1 MVKLGMPIEGRG
13 EGLRIQ
19 TRAAEQVYGESWSG
33 KVEARAKLL
42 EKESLDEKEFEEL
55 MKG

>member
-1 MVKLGMPIEGRG
+1 MPIEGRG